1 MTFDIV
7 TIFPAMIEQP
17 LAAGVLGRA
26 IERGTLDV
34 KVRDLRDFTT
44 DRHRVVDDVPYGGG
58 PGMVLKPEP
67 IFRALDAIE
76 AERGTPLTVI
86 LTSPQGMRFTQ
97 VEAQRLSG
105 LEHIVLLCGRYE
117 GFDDRVRER
126 VTEELSIGD
135 YVLTGGELP
144 ALVVLDAVARFVPGV
159 VGDGQSVA
167 ADSFS
172 RGLLDFPQFTRPA
185 EIACHSIVEAER
197 DVGRANSD
205 GGSAKSARVS
215 ATRDGSAKASA
226 ERMLKVPDVLLSGNH
241 AEIRRWRKRE
251 ALIRTLDRRPDL
263 LEDASLDDEEE
274 QMLRELQD
282 GRIGELRK
290 GKAEGDGS

>member
-17 LAAGVLGRA
+17 LAAGIIGRA

-44 DRHRVVDDVPYGGG
+44 DRHRIVDDVPYGGG
-58 PGMVLKPEP
+58 PGMVLKPDP
-67 IFRALDAIE
+67 IFRALDAVE

-86 LTSPQGMRFTQ
+86 MTSPQGRRFTQ
-97 VEAQRLSG
+97 AEAQRLSG
-105 LEHIVLLCGRYE
+105 LEHVVLLCGRYE

-126 VTEELSIGD
+126 VAEELSIGD

-144 ALVVLDAVARFVPGV
+144 ALVILDAVARFVPGV
-159 VGDGQSVA
+159 VGDEQSVVE
-167 ADSFS
+167 DSFS

-185 EIACHSIVEAER
+185 EIA
-197 DVGRANSD
+197 
-205 GGSAKSARVS
+205 
-215 ATRDGSAKASA
+215 
-226 ERMLKVPDVLLSGNH
+226 MLRVPDVLLSGNH

-251 ALIRTLDRRPDL
+251 ALSRTLERRPDL
-263 LEDASLDDEEE
+263 LDKAILDDEER
-274 QMLRELQD
+274 QMLRELKGVRH
-282 GRIGELRK
+282 GR
-290 GKAEGDGS
+290 D

>member
-7 TIFPAMIEQP
+7 TIFPAMLEQP

-58 PGMVLKPEP
+58 PGMVLKPDP

-76 AERGTPLTVI
+76 AERGTPLTVVMM
-86 LTSPQGMRFTQ
+86 SPQGRRFTQ
-97 VEAQRLSG
+97 AEAQRLSG
-105 LEHIVLLCGRYE
+105 LAHVVLLCGRYE

-126 VTEELSIGD
+126 VTEEMSIGD

-144 ALVVLDAVARFVPGV
+144 ALVILDAVARFVPGV
-159 VGDGQSVA
+159 VGDGQSVVE
-167 ADSFS
+167 DSFN
-172 RGLLDFPQFTRPA
+172 RGLLDFPQFTRPP
-185 EIACHSIVEAER
+185 EIG
-197 DVGRANSD
+197 DL
-205 GGSAKSARVS
+205 RVP
-215 ATRDGSAKASA
+215 
-226 ERMLKVPDVLLSGNH
+226 EVLLSGNH

-251 ALIRTLDRRPDL
+251 ALSRTLERRPDL
-263 LEDASLDDEEE
+263 LDEAALDDEER
-274 QMLRELQD
+274 QMLRELKGARH
-282 GRIGELRK
+282 GR
-290 GKAEGDGS
+290 D

>member
-7 TIFPAMIEQP
+7 TIFPAMLEQP

-58 PGMVLKPEP
+58 PGMVLKPDP

-76 AERGTPLTVI
+76 AERGTPLTVVMM
-86 LTSPQGMRFTQ
+86 SPQGRRFTQ
-97 VEAQRLSG
+97 AEAQRLSG
-105 LEHIVLLCGRYE
+105 LAHVVLLCGRYE

-126 VTEELSIGD
+126 VTEEMSIGD

-144 ALVVLDAVARFVPGV
+144 ALVILDAVARFVPGV
-159 VGDGQSVA
+159 VGDGQSVVE
-167 ADSFS
+167 DSFS
-172 RGLLDFPQFTRPA
+172 RGLLDFPQFTRPP
-185 EIACHSIVEAER
+185 EIGAFR
-197 DVGRANSD
+197 
-205 GGSAKSARVS
+205 
-215 ATRDGSAKASA
+215 
-226 ERMLKVPDVLLSGNH
+226 VPDVLLSGNH

-251 ALIRTLDRRPDL
+251 ALSRTLERRPDL
-263 LEDASLDDEEE
+263 LDEAALDDEERE
-274 QMLRELQD
+274 MLRELKGARH
-282 GRIGELRK
+282 GR
-290 GKAEGDGS
+290 D